1 MLLAVGSWLMAFCRL
16 SRSSL
21 RRGFPVRAH
30 QGFVLPLAIT
40 TSLVVL
46 LGSASVHTLSL
57 HARLRARSE
66 WQQLE
71 RRDQRRSAAMLF
83 AERAADPALLC
94 LLAVPKADWAV
105 FVDSCPGADPRSL
118 QQGVAGSASW
128 RLLDWQPTPE
138 GGALTLALDAEGLAG
153 ELALRRLDAGWKV
166 LPGLRLLPAHREAA
180 IAQEL
185 RP

>member
-1 MLLAVGSWLMAFCRL
+1 M
-16 SRSSL
+16 
-21 RRGFPVRAH
+21 
-30 QGFVLPLAIT
+30 PLAIT

-66 WQQLE
+66 WQLQQ
-71 RRDQRRSAAMLF
+71 RRDQLRSAAMLF

-94 LLAVPKADWAV
+94 LLAISKGDWAA
-105 FVDSCPGADPRSL
+105 FVDSCPGADPLRL
-118 QQGVAGSASW
+118 EKGVVGSASW

-138 GGALTLALDAEGLAG
+138 GGALTLALDPEGVAG

-166 LPGLRLLPAHREAA
+166 LPGLQLLPARREAA
-180 IAQEL
+180 KAQEL

>member
-1 MLLAVGSWLMAFCRL
+1 M
-16 SRSSL
+16 
-21 RRGFPVRAH
+21 
-30 QGFVLPLAIT
+30 PLAIT

-66 WQQLE
+66 WQLLE
-71 RRDQRRSAAMLF
+71 RRDQLRSAAMQF
-83 AERAADPALLC
+83 TDRVADPALLC
-94 LLAVPKADWAV
+94 LLAVPKGDWAA
-105 FVDSCPGADPRSL
+105 FVDSCLGADPLSL
-118 QQGVAGSASW
+118 EKGVLGSVSW

-138 GGALTLALDAEGLAG
+138 GGALTLALDPEGVAG

-166 LPGLRLLPAHREAA
+166 HPGLRLLPARREAA
-180 IAQEL
+180 LAQEL

>member
-1 MLLAVGSWLMAFCRL
+1 M
-16 SRSSL
+16 
-21 RRGFPVRAH
+21 
-30 QGFVLPLAIT
+30 LPLAIG

-66 WQQLE
+66 WQLQE
-71 RRDQRRSAAMLF
+71 RRDQLRSAAMLF
-83 AERAADPALLC
+83 AERATDPAFLC
-94 LLAVPKADWAV
+94 LLAVPKGGWAAY
-105 FVDSCPGADPRSL
+105 VDSCSGADPLSL
-118 QQGVAGSASW
+118 EMGVVGSGSW
-128 RLLDWQPTPE
+128 RLLDWQATPE

-166 LPGLRLLPAHREAA
+166 LPGLRFLPAHSQAHV
-180 IAQEL
+180 AQEL

>member
-1 MLLAVGSWLMAFCRL
+1 M
-16 SRSSL
+16 
-21 RRGFPVRAH
+21 
-30 QGFVLPLAIT
+30 PLAIG

-66 WQQLE
+66 WQLQE
-71 RRDQRRSAAMLF
+71 RRDQLRSAAMLF

-94 LLAVPKADWAV
+94 LLSVPKGDWAALI
-105 FVDSCPGADPRSL
+105 DACPGADPVSL
-118 QQGVAGSASW
+118 DKGVVGSVSW
-128 RLLDWQPTPE
+128 RLLDWQTTPE
-138 GGALTLALDAEGLAG
+138 GGALALALDPEGVAG

-166 LPGLRLLPAHREAA
+166 LPGLRLLPSRREAA
-180 IAQEL
+180 VAQEL

>member
-1 MLLAVGSWLMAFCRL
+1 MAFCRL
-16 SRSSL
+16 ARSSI
-21 RRGFPVRAH
+21 RRGFFSRAH
-30 QGFVLPLAIT
+30 QGFVMPLAIT

-66 WQQLE
+66 WQLQE
-71 RRDQRRSAAMLF
+71 RRDQLRSAAMLF
-83 AERAADPALLC
+83 AERAADPAQLC
-94 LLAVPKADWAV
+94 LLAIPMGDWAASV
-105 FVDSCPGADPRSL
+105 GSCPGAVPLSL
-118 QQGVAGSASW
+118 EKGVVGSASW

-138 GGALTLALDAEGLAG
+138 GGALTLALDPEGVEG

-166 LPGLRLLPAHREAA
+166 LPGLRLLPARRELAV
-180 IAQEL
+180 AQEL

>member
-1 MLLAVGSWLMAFCRL
+1 M
-16 SRSSL
+16 
-21 RRGFPVRAH
+21 
-30 QGFVLPLAIT
+30 PLAIT

-66 WQQLE
+66 WQLLE
-71 RRDQRRSAAMLF
+71 RRDLLRSAAMLF

-94 LLAVPKADWAV
+94 LFAFPKADWAA
-105 FVDSCPGADPRSL
+105 FVDSCPGADPLSL
-118 QQGVAGSASW
+118 EQGVVGSASW

-138 GGALTLALDAEGLAG
+138 GGALTLALDPEGVAG

-180 IAQEL
+180 VAQEL

>member
-1 MLLAVGSWLMAFCRL
+1 MAL
-16 SRSSL
+16 SRSSI
-21 RRGFPVRAH
+21 RRGFPVSAH
-30 QGFVLPLAIT
+30 QGFVLPLAIG

-71 RRDQRRSAAMLF
+71 RRDQLRSAAMLF

-138 GGALTLALDAEGLAG
+138 GGALTLALDPEGVAG
-153 ELALRRLDAGWKV
+153 EPALRRLAGGWKV
-166 LPGLRLLPAHREAA
+166 LAGLRLLPARREAA

>member
-1 MLLAVGSWLMAFCRL
+1 MAFCRL
-16 SRSSL
+16 ARSSI

-30 QGFVLPLAIT
+30 QGFVLPLAIG
-40 TSLVVL
+40 TSLMVL

-66 WQQLE
+66 WQLQE
-71 RRDQRRSAAMLF
+71 RRDQLRSAAMLF
-83 AERAADPALLC
+83 AERAAAPAQLC
-94 LLAVPKADWAV
+94 LLSVPKADWAA

-118 QQGVAGSASW
+118 EKGVVGSVSW
-128 RLLDWQPTPE
+128 RMLDWRPTIE
-138 GGALTLALDAEGLAG
+138 GGALTLALDPVGVAG

-166 LPGLRLLPAHREAA
+166 LPGLRLLPARREVAV
-180 IAQEL
+180 AQEL